1 MKLLKYIYIL
11 AASLLFFSCTKPFDL
26 GFEDSPAIFLES
38 FPGVEDMVV
47 FSIKPAYS
55 YSNSATRP
63 DFNPEI
69 VFKVNGKE
77 VPVVLNT
84 GFCMSE
90 NYFEDMYVA
99 DYKPAPGDKMTV
111 EVSSEGFMP
120 IFAQT
125 TIPAPFP
132 ERKVYYRPVTFGGRE
147 LNVISV
153 RFLDDEET
161 DCAYGMQVY
170 KESVVTD
177 EDGNE
182 NKSVMLYAGEQPSD
196 DFDFAPAS
204 MDGIRLVFN
213 GWFVGDAYDY
223 DYNLAGW
230 DDDRFN
236 GEEAELSM
244 TVHAYSGYESFFE
257 SEQKNGYFDND
268 GVFRGFSTELC
279 HNKLVLYTMS
289 EEFYNYVVAQT
300 LVYENAGF
308 FAGLAPSNFCYSN
321 VEGGYGAFA
330 GVYCVDTPWITK
342 EFIENN

>member
-1 MKLLKYIYIL
+1 MKILRYIHVL
-11 AASLLFFSCTKPFDL
+11 AASLLIFACTKPFDL

-69 VFKVNGKE
+69 IFKVNGRA

-84 GFCMSE
+84 GFCMSDK
-90 NYFEDMYVA
+90 YYEDVYVA
-99 DYKPAPGDKMTV
+99 DYKPVPGDEMTV

-120 IFAQT
+120 ISART

-182 NKSVMLYAGEQPSD
+182 DRSVMVYAGEQPSD

-223 DYNLAGW
+223 NLAGW

-236 GEEAELSM
+236 GEEEELSM

-268 GVFRGFSTELC
+268 GVFQGFSTELY

-289 EEFYNYVVAQT
+289 EEFHNYVVAQA

>member
-132 ERKVYYRPVTFGGRE
+132 ERKVYYRPVTFGGHE

>member
-90 NYFEDMYVA
+90 KYFEDVYVA

-120 IFAQT
+120 VSART

-132 ERKVYYRPVTFGGRE
+132 ERKVSYRPVTFGGRE

-153 RFLDDEET
+153 RFLDDGKT

-170 KESVVTD
+170 KESVITN
-177 EDGNE
+177 EDGTE
-182 NKSVMLYAGEQPSD
+182 NISVTVYVGEQPSV

-204 MDGIRLVFN
+204 MDGIRIDFN
-213 GWFVGDAYDY
+213 GWYIDHDNSYTV
-223 DYNLAGW
+223 AGW
-230 DDDRFN
+230 DDDIFN

-244 TVHAYSGYESFFE
+244 TVHAYNGYESFFE
-257 SEQKNGYFDND
+257 WEQKNGYFDND
-268 GVFRGFSTELC
+268 GVFQGFSTELY

-289 EEFYNYVVAQT
+289 EEFHNYVVAQA

>member
-1 MKLLKYIYIL
+1 MKILKYIYIL
-11 AASLLFFSCTKPFDL
+11 AASLLLFSCTKPFDL
-26 GFEDSPAIFLES
+26 GFEDRPAIFLES
-38 FPGVEDMVV
+38 FPGIEDMVV

-69 VFKVNGKE
+69 IFKVNGKE

-90 NYFEDMYVA
+90 KYFEDMYVA

-120 IFAQT
+120 VSART

-132 ERKVYYRPVTFGGRE
+132 ERKVGYRPVTFGGRE

-153 RFLDDEET
+153 RFLDDGKT

-170 KESVVTD
+170 KESVITN
-177 EDGNE
+177 EDGTE
-182 NKSVMLYAGEQPSD
+182 NKSVTVYAGEQPSV

-204 MDGIRLVFN
+204 MDGIRIDFN
-213 GWFVGDAYDY
+213 GWYIDHDNSYTV
-223 DYNLAGW
+223 AGW
-230 DDDRFN
+230 DDDIFN

-244 TVHAYSGYESFFE
+244 TVHAYNGYESFFE
-257 SEQKNGYFDND
+257 WEQKKGYFDND
-268 GVFRGFSTELC
+268 GVFQGFSSELH

-289 EEFYNYVVAQT
+289 EEFHNYVVAQA

-321 VEGGYGAFA
+321 VEGGYGTFA

>member
-69 VFKVNGKE
+69 VFKVNGRA

-84 GFCMSE
+84 GFCMSDK
-90 NYFEDMYVA
+90 YYEDMYVA

-125 TIPAPFP
+125 SIPAPFP

-236 GEEAELSM
+236 GEEEELSM
-244 TVHAYSGYESFFE
+244 TVHAYSGYDSFFE
-257 SEQKNGYFDND
+257 YEQKNGYFDND

>member
-11 AASLLFFSCTKPFDL
+11 AASLLILSCTKPFDL

-90 NYFEDMYVA
+90 KYFEDMYVA

-120 IFAQT
+120 VSART

-132 ERKVYYRPVTFGGRE
+132 DRKVSYRPVTFGGRE

-153 RFLDDEET
+153 RFLDDGKT

-170 KESVVTD
+170 KESVITN
-177 EDGNE
+177 EDGTE
-182 NKSVMLYAGEQPSD
+182 NISVTVYAGEQPSV

-204 MDGIRLVFN
+204 MDGIRIDFN
-213 GWFVGDAYDY
+213 GWYIDHDHSYTV
-223 DYNLAGW
+223 AGW
-230 DDDRFN
+230 DDDIFN

-257 SEQKNGYFDND
+257 WEQKNGYFDND
-268 GVFRGFSTELC
+268 GVFQGFSTELY

-289 EEFYNYVVAQT
+289 EEFHNYVVAQA

-308 FAGLAPSNFCYSN
+308 FAGLAPSNFCYSS

-330 GVYCVDTPWITK
+330 GVYCVDTPWLTK
-342 EFIENN
+342 EFIQNN

>member
-26 GFEDSPAIFLES
+26 GFEYSPAIFLES

-90 NYFEDMYVA
+90 KYFEDMYVA

-120 IFAQT
+120 VSART

-132 ERKVYYRPVTFGGRE
+132 ERKVSYRPVTSGGRE

-153 RFLDDEET
+153 RFLDDGKT

-170 KESVVTD
+170 KESVITN
-177 EDGNE
+177 EDGTE
-182 NKSVMLYAGEQPSD
+182 NISVTVYAGEQPSV

-204 MDGIRLVFN
+204 MDGIRIDFN
-213 GWFVGDAYDY
+213 GWYIDHDY
-223 DYNLAGW
+223 SYTVAGW
-230 DDDRFN
+230 DDDIFN

-257 SEQKNGYFDND
+257 WEQKNGYFDND
-268 GVFRGFSTELC
+268 GVFQGFSTELY

-289 EEFYNYVVAQT
+289 EEFHNYVVAQA

>member
-1 MKLLKYIYIL
+1 MKILKYIYIL
-11 AASLLFFSCTKPFDL
+11 AASLLLFSCTKPFDL

-90 NYFEDMYVA
+90 KYFEDMYVA

-132 ERKVYYRPVTFGGRE
+132 ERKVSYRPVTFGGRE

-153 RFLDDEET
+153 RFLDDGKT

-170 KESVVTD
+170 KESVITN
-177 EDGNE
+177 EDGTE
-182 NKSVMLYAGEQPSD
+182 NISVTVYAGEQPSV

-204 MDGIRLVFN
+204 MDGIRIDFN
-213 GWFVGDAYDY
+213 GWYIDHDY
-223 DYNLAGW
+223 SYTVAGW
-230 DDDRFN
+230 DDDIFN

-244 TVHAYSGYESFFE
+244 TVHAYNGYESFFE
-257 SEQKNGYFDND
+257 WEQKNGYFDND
-268 GVFRGFSTELC
+268 GVFQGFSTELY

-289 EEFYNYVVAQT
+289 EEFHNYVVAQA

>member
-1 MKLLKYIYIL
+1 MKILRYIHVL
-11 AASLLFFSCTKPFDL
+11 AASLLIFACTKPFDL

-69 VFKVNGKE
+69 IFKVNGRA

-84 GFCMSE
+84 GFCMSDK
-90 NYFEDMYVA
+90 YYEDVYVA
-99 DYKPAPGDKMTV
+99 DYKPVPGDEMTV

-120 IFAQT
+120 ISART

-182 NKSVMLYAGEQPSD
+182 DRSVMVYAGEQPSD

-236 GEEAELSM
+236 GEEEELSM

-268 GVFRGFSTELC
+268 GVFHGFSTELY

-289 EEFYNYVVAQT
+289 EEFHNYVVAQA

>member
-11 AASLLFFSCTKPFDL
+11 AASLLILSCTKPFDL

-69 VFKVNGKE
+69 IFKVNGKE

-90 NYFEDMYVA
+90 KYFEDMYVA

-132 ERKVYYRPVTFGGRE
+132 ERKVSYRPVTFGGRE

-153 RFLDDEET
+153 RFLDDGKT

-170 KESVVTD
+170 KESVITN
-177 EDGNE
+177 EDGTE
-182 NKSVMLYAGEQPSD
+182 NISVTVYAGEQPSV

-204 MDGIRLVFN
+204 MDGIRIDFN
-213 GWFVGDAYDY
+213 GWYIDHDY
-223 DYNLAGW
+223 SYTVAGW
-230 DDDRFN
+230 DDDIFN

-244 TVHAYSGYESFFE
+244 TVHAYSGYDSFFE
-257 SEQKNGYFDND
+257 WEQKNGYFDND
-268 GVFRGFSTELC
+268 GVFQGFSTELY

-289 EEFYNYVVAQT
+289 EEFHNYVVAQA

>member
-1 MKLLKYIYIL
+1 MKILKYIYIL
-11 AASLLFFSCTKPFDL
+11 AASLLLFSCTKPFDL
-26 GFEDSPAIFLES
+26 GFEDRPAIFLES
-38 FPGVEDMVV
+38 FPGIEDMVV

-69 VFKVNGKE
+69 IFKVNGKE

-90 NYFEDMYVA
+90 KYFEDMYVA

-132 ERKVYYRPVTFGGRE
+132 ERKVSYRPVTFGGRE

-153 RFLDDEET
+153 RFLDDGKT

-170 KESVVTD
+170 KESVITN
-177 EDGNE
+177 EDGTE
-182 NKSVMLYAGEQPSD
+182 NISVTVYAGEQPSV

-204 MDGIRLVFN
+204 MDGIRIDFN
-213 GWFVGDAYDY
+213 GWYIDHDNSYTV
-223 DYNLAGW
+223 AGW
-230 DDDRFN
+230 DDDIFN

-244 TVHAYSGYESFFE
+244 TVHAYNGYESFFE
-257 SEQKNGYFDND
+257 WEQKNGYFDND
-268 GVFRGFSTELC
+268 GVFQGFSSELY

-289 EEFYNYVVAQT
+289 EEFHNYVVAQA

-321 VEGGYGAFA
+321 VEGGYGTFA

>member
-11 AASLLFFSCTKPFDL
+11 AASLLILSCTKPFDL

-90 NYFEDMYVA
+90 KYFEDMYVA

-125 TIPAPFP
+125 SIPAPFP
-132 ERKVYYRPVTFGGRE
+132 ERKVSYRPVTFGGRE

-153 RFLDDEET
+153 RFLDDGKT

-170 KESVVTD
+170 KESVITN
-177 EDGNE
+177 EDGTE
-182 NKSVMLYAGEQPSD
+182 NISVTVYAGEQPSV

-204 MDGIRLVFN
+204 MDGIRIDFN
-213 GWFVGDAYDY
+213 GWYIDHDHSYTV
-223 DYNLAGW
+223 AGW
-230 DDDRFN
+230 DDDIFN

-268 GVFRGFSTELC
+268 GVFQGFSTELY

-289 EEFYNYVVAQT
+289 EEFHNYVVAQA

>member
-11 AASLLFFSCTKPFDL
+11 AASLLLFSCTKPFDL
-26 GFEDSPAIFLES
+26 GFEDSSAIFLES

-69 VFKVNGKE
+69 IFKVNGKE

-90 NYFEDMYVA
+90 KYFEDMYVA

-120 IFAQT
+120 VSART

-132 ERKVYYRPVTFGGRE
+132 ERKVGYRPVTFGGRE

-153 RFLDDEET
+153 RFLDDGKT

-170 KESVVTD
+170 KESVITN
-177 EDGNE
+177 EDGTE
-182 NKSVMLYAGEQPSD
+182 NISVTVYAGEQPSV

-204 MDGIRLVFN
+204 MDGIRIDFN
-213 GWFVGDAYDY
+213 GWYIDHDY
-223 DYNLAGW
+223 SYTVAGW
-230 DDDRFN
+230 DDDIFN

-257 SEQKNGYFDND
+257 WEQKNGYFDND
-268 GVFRGFSTELC
+268 GVFQGFSTELY

-289 EEFYNYVVAQT
+289 EEFHNYVVAQA
-300 LVYENAGF
+300 LVYENGGF

>member
-1 MKLLKYIYIL
+1 MKILKYIYIL

-90 NYFEDMYVA
+90 KYFEDMYVA

-120 IFAQT
+120 VSART

-132 ERKVYYRPVTFGGRE
+132 ERKVSYRPVTFGGRE

-153 RFLDDEET
+153 RFLDDGKT

-170 KESVVTD
+170 KESVITN
-177 EDGNE
+177 EDGTE
-182 NKSVMLYAGEQPSD
+182 NISVTVYAGEQPSV

-204 MDGIRLVFN
+204 MDGIRIDFN
-213 GWFVGDAYDY
+213 GWYIDHDNSYTV
-223 DYNLAGW
+223 AGW
-230 DDDRFN
+230 DDDIFN

-244 TVHAYSGYESFFE
+244 TVHAYNGYESFFE
-257 SEQKNGYFDND
+257 WERKNGYFDND
-268 GVFRGFSTELC
+268 GVFQGFSTELY

-289 EEFYNYVVAQT
+289 EEFHNYVVAQA

>member
-90 NYFEDMYVA
+90 KYFEDMYVA
-99 DYKPAPGDKMTV
+99 DYKPAPGDKMTI

-125 TIPAPFP
+125 SIPAPFP
-132 ERKVYYRPVTFGGRE
+132 ERKVSYRTEMHGDEEYRI
-147 LNVISV
+147 ISV
-153 RFLDDEET
+153 SFHDDAES
-161 DCAYGMQVY
+161 DCAYGVQIYYENVIRY
-170 KESVVTD
+170 
-177 EDGNE
+177 EDGSE
-182 NKSVMLYAGEQPSD
+182 DVYVRKYTGYQVSE

-204 MDGIRLVFN
+204 LDGFQLSFSGWHISSNTMDNNV
-213 GWFVGDAYDY
+213 
-223 DYNLAGW
+223 AGW
-230 DDDRFN
+230 DDDSFN
-236 GEEAELSM
+236 GGYAELSM
-244 TVHAYSGYESFFE
+244 VSGDLLEWVG
-257 SEQKNGYFDND
+257 QNGS
-268 GVFRGFSTELC
+268 VS
-279 HNKLVLYTMS
+279 HNKLVLFTMS
-289 EEFYNYVVAQT
+289 EEFHNYAVASR
-300 LVYENAGF
+300 LIVENAGF

>member
-1 MKLLKYIYIL
+1 MKILKYIYIL
-11 AASLLFFSCTKPFDL
+11 AASLLILSCTKPFDL

-69 VFKVNGKE
+69 IFKVNGKE

-90 NYFEDMYVA
+90 KYFEDMYVA

-132 ERKVYYRPVTFGGRE
+132 ERKVSYRPVTFGGRE

-153 RFLDDEET
+153 RFLDDGKT

-170 KESVVTD
+170 KESVITN
-177 EDGNE
+177 EDGTE
-182 NKSVMLYAGEQPSD
+182 NISVTVYAGEQPSV

-204 MDGIRLVFN
+204 MDGIRIDFN
-213 GWFVGDAYDY
+213 GWYIDHDY
-223 DYNLAGW
+223 SYTVAGW
-230 DDDRFN
+230 DDDIFN

-257 SEQKNGYFDND
+257 WEQKNGYFDND
-268 GVFRGFSTELC
+268 GVFQGFSTELY

-289 EEFYNYVVAQT
+289 EEFHNYVVAQA

>member
-1 MKLLKYIYIL
+1 MKILKYIYIL

-26 GFEDSPAIFLES
+26 GFEDRPAIFLES
-38 FPGVEDMVV
+38 FPGIEDMVV

-90 NYFEDMYVA
+90 KYFEDMYVA

-120 IFAQT
+120 VSART

-132 ERKVYYRPVTFGGRE
+132 ERKVSYRPVTFGERE

-153 RFLDDEET
+153 RFLDDGKT

-170 KESVVTD
+170 KESVITN
-177 EDGNE
+177 EDGTE
-182 NKSVMLYAGEQPSD
+182 NISVTVYAGEQPSV

-204 MDGIRLVFN
+204 MDGIRIDFN
-213 GWFVGDAYDY
+213 GWYIDHDY
-223 DYNLAGW
+223 SYTVAGW
-230 DDDRFN
+230 DDDIFN

-244 TVHAYSGYESFFE
+244 TVHAYNGYESFFE
-257 SEQKNGYFDND
+257 WEQKNGYFDND
-268 GVFRGFSTELC
+268 GVFQGFSTELY

-289 EEFYNYVVAQT
+289 EEFHNYVVAQA

>member
-11 AASLLFFSCTKPFDL
+11 AASLLFFSCTKPFDF
-26 GFEDSPAIFLES
+26 GFEDGPAIFLES
-38 FPGVEDMVV
+38 FPGIEDMVV

-90 NYFEDMYVA
+90 KYFEDMYVA

-120 IFAQT
+120 VSART
-125 TIPAPFP
+125 TIPTPFP
-132 ERKVYYRPVTFGGRE
+132 ERKVSYRPVTFGGRE

-153 RFLDDEET
+153 RFLDDGNT

-170 KESVVTD
+170 KESVITN
-177 EDGNE
+177 EDGTE
-182 NKSVMLYAGEQPSD
+182 NISVTVYAGEQPSV

-204 MDGIRLVFN
+204 MDGIRIDFN
-213 GWFVGDAYDY
+213 GWYIDHDNSYTV
-223 DYNLAGW
+223 AGW
-230 DDDRFN
+230 DDDIFN

-244 TVHAYSGYESFFE
+244 TVHAYNGYESFFE
-257 SEQKNGYFDND
+257 WERKNGYFDND
-268 GVFRGFSTELC
+268 GVFQGFSTELY

-289 EEFYNYVVAQT
+289 EEFHNYVVAQA

>member
-11 AASLLFFSCTKPFDL
+11 AASLLLFSCTKPFDL

-90 NYFEDMYVA
+90 KYFEDMYVA

-132 ERKVYYRPVTFGGRE
+132 ERKVSYRPVTFGGRE

-153 RFLDDEET
+153 RFLDDGKT

-170 KESVVTD
+170 KESVITN
-177 EDGNE
+177 EDGTE
-182 NKSVMLYAGEQPSD
+182 NISVTVYAGEQPSV

-204 MDGIRLVFN
+204 MDGIRIDFN
-213 GWFVGDAYDY
+213 GWYIDHDY
-223 DYNLAGW
+223 SYTVAGW
-230 DDDRFN
+230 DDDIFN

-257 SEQKNGYFDND
+257 WEQKNGYFDND
-268 GVFRGFSTELC
+268 GVFQGFSTELY

-289 EEFYNYVVAQT
+289 EEFHNYVVAQA

>member
-11 AASLLFFSCTKPFDL
+11 AASLLFFSCTKPFDF

-55 YSNSATRP
+55 YSNSAVRP

-69 VFKVNGKE
+69 IFKVNGQE

-90 NYFEDMYVA
+90 KYFEDMYVA

-120 IFAQT
+120 VSART

-132 ERKVYYRPVTFGGRE
+132 ERKVDYRPVTFGGRE

-153 RFLDDEET
+153 RFLDDGNT

-170 KESVVTD
+170 KESVITN
-177 EDGNE
+177 EDGTE
-182 NKSVMLYAGEQPSD
+182 NISVTVYAGEQPSV

-204 MDGIRLVFN
+204 MDGIRIDFN
-213 GWFVGDAYDY
+213 GWYIDHDY
-223 DYNLAGW
+223 SFTVAGW
-230 DDDRFN
+230 DDDIFN

-257 SEQKNGYFDND
+257 WEQKDGYFDND
-268 GVFRGFSTELC
+268 GVWQGFSTELC
-279 HNKLVLYTMS
+279 HNKLMLYTMS
-289 EEFYNYVVAQT
+289 EEFHNYVVAQA

-342 EFIENN
+342 EFIEND

>member
-11 AASLLFFSCTKPFDL
+11 AASFLFFSCTKPFDL

-55 YSNSATRP
+55 YSNNATRP

-90 NYFEDMYVA
+90 KYFEDMYVA

-132 ERKVYYRPVTFGGRE
+132 ERKVSYRPVTFGGRE

-153 RFLDDEET
+153 RFLDDGKT

-170 KESVVTD
+170 KESVITN
-177 EDGNE
+177 EDGTE
-182 NKSVMLYAGEQPSD
+182 NISVTVYAGEQPSV

-204 MDGIRLVFN
+204 MDGIRIDFN
-213 GWFVGDAYDY
+213 GWYIDHDY
-223 DYNLAGW
+223 SYTVAGW
-230 DDDRFN
+230 DDDIFN

-257 SEQKNGYFDND
+257 WEQKNGYFDND
-268 GVFRGFSTELC
+268 GVFQGFSTELY

-289 EEFYNYVVAQT
+289 EEFHNYVVAQA

>member
-69 VFKVNGKE
+69 IFKVNGKE

-90 NYFEDMYVA
+90 KYFEDMYVA
-99 DYKPAPGDKMTV
+99 DYKPAPGDKMTI

-125 TIPAPFP
+125 SIPAPFP
-132 ERKVYYRPVTFGGRE
+132 ERKVSYRPVTFGGRE

-153 RFLDDEET
+153 RFLDDGKT

-170 KESVVTD
+170 KESVITN
-177 EDGNE
+177 EDGTE
-182 NKSVMLYAGEQPSD
+182 NISVTVYAGEQPSV

-204 MDGIRLVFN
+204 MDGIRIDFN
-213 GWFVGDAYDY
+213 GWYIDHDHSYTV
-223 DYNLAGW
+223 AGW
-230 DDDRFN
+230 DDDIFN

-257 SEQKNGYFDND
+257 WEQKNGYFDND
-268 GVFRGFSTELC
+268 GVFQGFSTELY

-289 EEFYNYVVAQT
+289 EEFHNYVVAQA